1 MKAIKHHGE
10 TYSSDDLRYEGLVK
24 KKERQGE
31 RITEETVMI
40 WKGIFL
46 MYSDFVCLFSCFLQR
61 LSSVVKDIKDAT
73 SRTLTDL
80 FALRVTR
87 PVDNRLE

>member
-24 KKERQGE
+24 KKRKERQGE

-46 MYSDFVCLFSCFLQR
+46 MYSALICLFSCFFAASII
-61 LSSVVKDIKDAT
+61 SSKGYK
-73 SRTLTDL
+73 RRHLPNTD
-80 FALRVTR
+80 
-87 PVDNRLE
+87 